1 MRLLN
6 ISPAESLLEEIF
18 IQVMS
23 SNVITINE
31 RKQIRSVLSG
41 GDLGDDESAIIN
53 RLVYR
58 IRRGWVKLAE

>member
-1 MRLLN
+1 M
-6 ISPAESLLEEIF
+6 SPAESLLEEIF

-31 RKQIRSVLSG
+31 RKQIQSVLSG

-58 IRRGWVKLAE
+58 IRRGWVKLVE

>member
-31 RKQIRSVLSG
+31 RKQIQSVLSG

-58 IRRGWVKLAE
+58 IRRGWVKLVE